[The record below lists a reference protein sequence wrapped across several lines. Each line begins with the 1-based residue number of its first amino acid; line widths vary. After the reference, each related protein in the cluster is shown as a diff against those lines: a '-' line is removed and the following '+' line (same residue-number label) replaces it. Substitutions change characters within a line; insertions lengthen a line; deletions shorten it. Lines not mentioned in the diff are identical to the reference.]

1 MTGSWIDLLLV
12 LMLVTS
18 IALGF
23 HHGLI
28 RQAFLLAA
36 MYIAT
41 VLSAQYYSR
50 ISDLLV
56 RSFPSATRAIADSIA
71 FVLLATFLTI
81 GLTWLMWRSFRGTRL
96 SAAIIL
102 DNMGGAILG
111 SIIGLFVIS
120 LTLMVARYAV
130 ELPWPDGSSVRF
142 ALSMGLSGSAL
153 QDIFSTPMPIVQ
165 ALLHPLVPAG
175 IPFMPNG

>member
-1 MTGSWIDLLLV
+1 MTGSWLDLLLV
-12 LMLVTS
+12 LMLLTS

-41 VLSAQYYSR
+41 VLSAQYYSH
-50 ISDLLV
+50 ISALLV
-56 RSFPSATRAIADSIA
+56 RSFPSTTQAIADSIA

-81 GLTWLMWRSFRGTRL
+81 GLTWLTWRSFRGTRL
-96 SAAIIL
+96 PAAIIL

-142 ALSMGLSGSAL
+142 AINTGLSNSIL
-153 QDIFSTPMPIVQ
+153 QDAFSTPLPIVQ
-165 ALLHPLVPAG
+165 SLLQPWVPAG
-175 IPFMPNG
+175 IPFISNG